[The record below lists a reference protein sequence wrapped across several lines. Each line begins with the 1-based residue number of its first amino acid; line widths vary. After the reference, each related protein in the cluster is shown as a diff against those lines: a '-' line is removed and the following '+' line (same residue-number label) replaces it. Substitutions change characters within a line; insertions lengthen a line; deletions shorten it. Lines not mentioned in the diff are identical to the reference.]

1 MKLLTEKQE
10 ICEALN
16 FGKYPVLHLDLAKDK
31 IKYMEGC
38 YHGQLIK
45 LEFDYR
51 SESVR
56 YCGNLSYYNDTNK
69 LVITSGGTMLT
80 AGLDYNEIIKMV
92 DRANAP
98 TVSSNQEV
106 IVVIYNSDTK
116 ISSTPILTKVGKI
129 TPTMQVMAVVE
140 GEFKEI
146 IEKIAS

>member
-31 IKYMEGC
+31 IKGMEGC
-38 YHGQLIK
+38 YHGQIVK
-45 LEFDYR
+45 LEFYYR
-51 SESVR
+51 GEPMR

-69 LVITSGGTMLT
+69 LIITSGGTMLT
-80 AGLDYNEIIKMV
+80 AGLSYSELVKMV

-98 TVSSNQEV
+98 TVSSNQEI

-116 ISSTPILTKVGKI
+116 ISSAPILTTVGQI
-129 TPTMQVMAVVE
+129 TPTMQVMAVVD
-140 GEFKEI
+140 GDFKEI
-146 IEKIAS
+146 IEKLAS